1 MSYKLIILENTNLAL
16 IYHNN
21 QLSSI
26 FMEHK
31 IYPINKIYL
40 GKISNTLPSLGAAF
54 IQLDKLKK
62 KKWFHSI
69 R

>member
-1 MSYKLIILENTNLAL
+1 
-16 IYHNN
+16 
-21 QLSSI
+21 
-26 FMEHK
+26 MEHK

-62 KKWFHSI
+62 KNGFIQFDKLKKNNQKHIYKILIKTNTF
-69 R
+69 